1 VADVAHA
8 LGIDV
13 GTTNAKVA
21 LVDDRGEIV
30 AVASRAIPS
39 QRAEGRAWQDA
50 DELWRAVTEAIR
62 SVTAERPG
70 AAADVTTLGVC
81 SQYSSIVPVDE
92 ELRPL
97 SELMLYL
104 DQRGTP
110 HCWKIMEEHPD
121 AFDTWIDHHGIP
133 PIGSGLSLG
142 HILFVQ
148 HERPEVHEKTAAYL
162 EPMDFVN
169 ARLTGTIAAT
179 QCTMF
184 TTQLCDNRRLGVT
197 SYDDELVRRSG
208 VDPTKLPPLVAV
220 DGTIGQLERG
230 VAHQLGLPE
239 DTVVHAAMN
248 DSHAG
253 AFATGAFMPRRGG
266 LMIGTTAVLLDALD
280 HKDIDLDHELLSM
293 PSPVADR
300 YLAWAENG
308 IAGKAVEHVLEH
320 IVYAVDALGDHLTD
334 DEFSSLDA
342 AVASVPAGSDGA
354 LFLPWLSGSLS
365 PKASSAMRGGF
376 INVSLDTTR
385 THLVRAMVEGTA
397 FNLGWLLP
405 HVETFTHQPMDE
417 IVLGGGAARS
427 QEWPQILADVLDRPV
442 RTLAQPEF
450 AVARAVARV
459 ALTRVGTLSD
469 DDLATGASTQHDF
482 DPRNA
487 NRACY
492 DELQEQFIAAFEA
505 LRPICE
511 ALNR

>member
-1 VADVAHA
+1 VAHA

-13 GTTNAKVA
+13 GTTNVKVA
-21 LVDDRGEIV
+21 LVGDEGQV
-30 AVASRAIPS
+30 GAAVRPIASHRAD
-39 QRAEGRAWQDA
+39 GRAWQDA
-50 DELWRAVTEAIR
+50 DELWRSVTEAIR
-62 SVTAERPG
+62 AVTIAAPGKARTVTSV
-70 AAADVTTLGVC
+70 GVC

-92 ELRPL
+92 RGRPL
-97 SELMLYL
+97 AELMLYL

-121 AFDTWIDHHGIP
+121 AFDVWIDHHGIP

-148 HERPEVHEKTAAYL
+148 NERPDIHERTAAYL

-169 ARLTGTIAAT
+169 LQLTGRIAAT

-184 TTQLCDNRRLGVT
+184 TAQLCDNRTLGLT
-197 SYDDELVRRSG
+197 AYDDELVRRSG
-208 VDPTKLPPLVAV
+208 VDATKLPPLVPV
-220 DGTIGQLERG
+220 DGTVGELRPDIAE
-230 VAHQLGLPE
+230 HLGLPPGA
-239 DTVVHAAMN
+239 VVQAAMN

-253 AFATGAFMPRRGG
+253 AFATGAFAPGRGG

-280 HKDIDLDHELLSM
+280 RKDIDLDHELLSM
-293 PSPVADR
+293 PSPVPGR

-320 IVYAVDALGDHLTD
+320 IVYAVDELGDHLTD
-334 DEFSSLDA
+334 DQFSTLDA
-342 AVASVPAGSDGA
+342 ALASVPPGSHGA

-365 PKASSAMRGGF
+365 PKANSAMRGGF

-397 FNLGWLLP
+397 YNLGWLLP
-405 HVETFTHQPMDE
+405 HVEAFTAQPMDE

-427 QEWPQILADVLDRPV
+427 LEWPQILADVLDRPV
-442 RTLAQPEF
+442 RTLAHPEF

-459 ALTRVGTLSD
+459 ALQRVGGLSHLDLD
-469 DDLATGASTQHDF
+469 DGGATGDVFT
-482 DPRNA
+482 PRPEH
-487 NRACY
+487 RARY
-492 DELQEQFIAAFEA
+492 DELQTQFIAAFDA